1 MATDFET
8 KDRRD
13 TPPAWVDAYPAD
25 AIERLLAALPTR
37 NVYAL
42 IDNGYDTGFADR
54 CRRRFPGIQS
64 RSLYEGRYDGPG
76 LSEIAPTLLR
86 VPDEPQERFTFLA
99 FLLRETSGRP
109 MLSFIN
115 SKGLSTDP
123 FSHLRNQMEAVD
135 PEGTAFLI
143 RLADTNALNAVLEV
157 FTDTQRSRFLAGMQW
172 WYFLRNG
179 TLRCVSDGASG
190 VGDESDGTPYMC
202 TAEQMWQL
210 QALARPGAMLNL
222 VRNSPHIFGT
232 LVGLPSQAY
241 ACIQAVLDAASPDS
255 RMHDAVVVRK
265 ITAAL
270 NDAGLL
276 QPHAA

>member
-1 MATDFET
+1 MATDFEI

-13 TPPAWVDAYPAD
+13 TPPAWVDAYPAN
-25 AIERLLAALPTR
+25 AIDQLLAALPAS

-42 IDNGYDTGFADR
+42 IDNGYDTGFAGR
-54 CRRRFPGIQS
+54 CQHRVPGILS

-99 FLLRETSGRP
+99 LLLRETSGRP
-109 MLSFIN
+109 MLSFLHSN
-115 SKGLSTDP
+115 GLSADP

-135 PEGTAFLI
+135 HEGTAFLI
-143 RLADTNALNAVLEV
+143 RLADTNALDAVLEV
-157 FTDTQRSRFLAGMQW
+157 FTDTQRSRFLAGIQW
-172 WYFLRNG
+172 WYFRRNG

-190 VGDESDGTPYMC
+190 VEEADGTPYMC
-202 TAEQMWQL
+202 TAEQMEQL

-241 ACIQAVLDAASPDS
+241 ACIQAVLHAASPES
-255 RMHDAVVVRK
+255 PMHDAVVVRK